1 MSTKMKLL
9 PAFLTLLAGSIT
21 SIITFCLDYEG
32 KAALFILL
40 AVLLLFY
47 LLGTILQKVILTFEK
62 GNDLE
67 QQKKEEEEGKVI
79 EKDTV
84 KGDTKTEQTQEN
96 MTDKE
101 EVSQESQK

>member
-9 PAFLTLLAGSIT
+9 PAFLTLLAGAIT
-21 SIITFCLDYEG
+21 SIITFILDYEG
-32 KAALFILL
+32 KTALFILL

-62 GNDLE
+62 GNELE
-67 QQKKEEEEGKVI
+67 QQKKEEGKVI

-84 KGDTKTEQTQEN
+84 KGDTKTEQAKEN

-101 EVSQESQK
+101 EVTQESQK

>member
-1 MSTKMKLL
+1 MKLL

-67 QQKKEEEEGKVI
+67 QQKKEEGKVI

>member
-32 KAALFILL
+32 KTALFILL

-62 GNDLE
+62 KNDLE
-67 QQKKEEEEGKVI
+67 QQKKEEGKVI

>member
-9 PAFLTLLAGSIT
+9 PAFLTLLAGAIT
-21 SIITFCLDYEG
+21 SIITFILDYEG
-32 KAALFILL
+32 KTALFILL

-62 GNDLE
+62 GNELE
-67 QQKKEEEEGKVI
+67 QHKKDEGKVI

-84 KGDTKTEQTQEN
+84 KGDTNTEQAKEN

-101 EVSQESQK
+101 EVTQESQK